1 MLDTNKTNERLGI
14 LVNDHLTAIGINT
27 PTTERLYDEEII
39 KLGTIEQNFK
49 NILLTLGMDLSDDS
63 LEETPSRMSKMW
75 VNELNWGLHPKNF
88 PKCTTVQNKMH
99 YDEMVIERD
108 ITIMSV
114 CEHHG
119 VVIDGKC
126 NIAYIPKDKV
136 LGLSKLNRISEYF
149 SRRPQIQE
157 RLTQQIAETLKFIL
171 DTEDVAVT
179 INAVHYCVKSR
190 GVSDQSSSTIT
201 SYTSGS
207 FRDDPTCRKEFMLLC
222 AR

>member
-1 MLDTNKTNERLGI
+1 MLDKNKTDERLGI
-14 LVNDHLTAIGINT
+14 LVNDHLTVIGINT
-27 PTTERLYDEEII
+27 PTTERLHESEDM
-39 KLGTIEQNFK
+39 KLGSIEGHFRE
-49 NILLTLGMDLSDDS
+49 ILLTLGMDLSDDS
-63 LEETPSRMSKMW
+63 LEETPRRMSKMW
-75 VNELNWGLHPKNF
+75 VKELNWGLYPENF

-99 YDEMVIERD
+99 YDEMVIEKD
-108 ITIMSV
+108 ITIMSI

-119 VVIDGKC
+119 VVIDGHC
-126 NIAYIPKDKV
+126 NIAYIPGDKV

-190 GVSDQSSSTIT
+190 GVGDQSSSTIT
-201 SYTSGS
+201 SYSSGE
-207 FRDDPTCRKEFMLLC
+207 FRNNSDCRKEFMSLC
-222 AR
+222 S